1 MNIKEKNNV
10 NNLKEKVLNFINN
23 YKLMFI
29 VTIIIGLIAH
39 LFMLTNKLP
48 NHDDIESIFSKGVTL
63 ELGRWGLELIKYIFP
78 NYSMPWFNG
87 IIMLVMIA
95 ISACLIAKVL
105 EIKSKVKQCL
115 IGAIMIT
122 YSSVTCTL
130 AYTFTASAYGIA
142 ILLSVLCVY
151 FAIKKGKKQNIIL
164 SIICLIL
171 SLSIYQAYVSLTA
184 TLFIMILIKDCLNKE
199 ENLKN
204 IVLKGLKFLAI
215 LIFSLLIY
223 LACVLII
230 NSVIGKNL
238 SNYQGANEI
247 TNISLA
253 GILNGIINSYMTLPR
268 LILRNFYGL
277 SAGTLPKIGYTISI
291 ISILILAII
300 QLKKVAKYS
309 KKKAVLFIIL
319 GLILPITMNLMYII
333 SSKIEIH
340 SLMLYGN
347 CFILILPLILI
358 EKSQETK
365 LIRCINKIVTVTL
378 IIMAYKYIIYAN
390 ESYFEL
396 KLSYENTHS
405 FYTTLTTRIES
416 IQGFNKDTKIA
427 FIGSYTGEMLYI
439 NANYFSD
446 LDDFTGIISN
456 LEMISAYSNEN
467 FIKNYIGV
475 DFNYASEEEI
485 NELQNNEEV
494 KEMNIYP
501 YDNSIKKINN
511 IIVVKFSEESF

>member
-1 MNIKEKNNV
+1 
-10 NNLKEKVLNFINN
+10 
-23 YKLMFI
+23 
-29 VTIIIGLIAH
+29 
-39 LFMLTNKLP
+39 
-48 NHDDIESIFSKGVTL
+48 
-63 ELGRWGLELIKYIFP
+63 
-78 NYSMPWFNG
+78 
-87 IIMLVMIA
+87 
-95 ISACLIAKVL
+95 
-105 EIKSKVKQCL
+105 
-115 IGAIMIT
+115 
-122 YSSVTCTL
+122 
-130 AYTFTASAYGIA
+130 
-142 ILLSVLCVY
+142 
-151 FAIKKGKKQNIIL
+151 
-164 SIICLIL
+164 
-171 SLSIYQAYVSLTA
+171 
-184 TLFIMILIKDCLNKE
+184 
-199 ENLKN
+199 
-204 IVLKGLKFLAI
+204 
-215 LIFSLLIY
+215 
-223 LACVLII
+223 
-230 NSVIGKNL
+230 
-238 SNYQGANEI
+238 
-247 TNISLA
+247 
-253 GILNGIINSYMTLPR
+253 
-268 LILRNFYGL
+268 
-277 SAGTLPKIGYTISI
+277 
-291 ISILILAII
+291 
-300 QLKKVAKYS
+300 
-309 KKKAVLFIIL
+309 
-319 GLILPITMNLMYII
+319 MNLMYII

-427 FIGSYTGEMLYI
+427 FIGLYTGETLYI